1 METAVDYF
9 INSIIYK
16 LEMTLKDIE
25 ENNPALYDLYL
36 ECKKM
41 EEIQQIEFFK
51 AGNECS
57 CMEHENIE
65 DYFNKYKTAQ

>member
-1 METAVDYF
+1 MITAVDHF

-25 ENNPALYDLYL
+25 ENNPALYDVYL

-41 EEIQQIEFFK
+41 EEKQQFQFFK
-51 AGNECS
+51 AGNEFA
-57 CMEHENIE
+57 CMEHENIK
-65 DYFNKYKTAQ
+65 DYFNKYKNAQ